1 MAITAFSGPIL
12 SFGESPD
19 AGASANRDLGT
30 SLFWGGVGLLDQ
42 RVIGGYYPGVDV
54 GNDAFGW
61 LGSTY
66 IQTVNYNPAAQAAN
80 NIAASQ
86 TPPVG
91 AGSLTLVSSTAA
103 GITVGCRV
111 VNRSTGRTVTGLLGI
126 DLPTASSATSTIS
139 GTTFTAVGAVTA
151 TTTFTIGSVLSGTGV
166 TAGTKIIGFGT
177 GRGGTGTYIVD
188 TPQTVSSTTITGT
201 AGTYGVPVIPQGPY
215 GSINLYNPLCMC
227 GRNVRIT
234 TAATDNTVY
243 TVNGYDVYGYPMSEA
258 ITANGATTVS
268 GKKAFK
274 YITSVTAPAAG
285 TRGATITVGTG
296 DVFGF
301 PLYSAGFQGITT
313 SASTFNNQDVAIFY
327 GTPPVAIT
335 ATTGYLGG
343 DATTATTTTGDTRGT
358 YAVQSASDGTR
369 RLIIHQTPSALFV
382 NSMTGLFGVA
392 QA

>member
-1 MAITAFSGPIL
+1 MSITAFTGPVL
-12 SFGESPD
+12 SFGGAPGSESSNP
-19 AGASANRDLGT
+19 DLGT

-42 RVIGGYYPGVDV
+42 RAIGGYYPGVDT
-54 GNDAFGW
+54 GNDASGW
-61 LGSTY
+61 LGVNY
-66 IQTVNYNPAAQAAN
+66 IQTVNYNPSAQAAN

-91 AGSLTLVSSTAA
+91 AGSLTLVAA
-103 GITVGCRV
+103 TGAGVTIGCRV
-111 VNRSTGRTVTGLLGI
+111 LNRNTGQTVTGLLGL

-151 TTTFTIGSVLSGTGV
+151 TTAFTIGSVLSGTGV

-177 GRGGTGTYIVD
+177 GRGGVGTYIVD
-188 TPQTVSSTTITGT
+188 TPQTVTSTTITGT

-215 GSINLYNPLCMC
+215 GSINLYNPFCML

-243 TVNGYDVYGYPMSEA
+243 TVNGYDVYGYPISES

-274 YITSVTAPAAG
+274 YISSVTAPAAG

-313 SASTFNNQDVAIFY
+313 SSATFNNQDVFIFY

-343 DATTATTTTGDTRGT
+343 DATSATATTGDTRGT

-369 RLIIHQTPSALFV
+369 RLIVYQSPSPLYV
-382 NSMTGLFGVA
+382 NSMTGLFGVT